1 MKKLLTNLLIFSIVY
16 PAYADGDLPSVAGTD
31 ELSVNINYTPANS
44 FGDVPYGSYGYGIN
58 MGGGAFDFA
67 GYGSTLPGQPLN
79 GGFGMNTAPVAVQDS
94 SCPFQS
100 QSEDV
105 RAIWDNTKQIL
116 ETLSQEQESGQCG
129 LVRASSAN
137 LQQALSRLEGQKFR
151 NLSGSSS
158 ILQNTRAQLAG
169 MIEPNCQN
177 YEDLFFNEYEQMIN
191 LVAGN
196 YRMGSMPPDYHQEC
210 VQHYPLD
217 EANFVYSAEFT
228 NCLGDVL
235 AQKIELAHNNC
246 KGQSRYLDNIE
257 NQRAVF
263 QAKKESLVQLQGA
276 MNQLAQNIHNC
287 DDKGI
292 AQSAMR
298 SLINVGSIIAS
309 PLTGGSSGVAVAFGG
324 NILDSIIGFLFSK
337 DSKSDLAAMNAED
350 DYNQKACLF
359 YNAQRL
365 RCNANYTMLGAAIA
379 QNTVSTCQTKHEV
392 NALDREVIDWLKGLN
407 NITFN
412 LQGGKRAKAL
422 IDFFRSNEK
431 TLAGV
436 PTIDFLNNQLK
447 QKLIEEGGFQELAEL
462 NKFVRNF
469 EELERIIQGISA
481 GEIDPG
487 AMTESLTEPSNSI
500 PYFEKIRE
508 LETSLVSNNIVS
520 SSIQNFAAAGAGT
533 KDSFFDAL
541 KYSKS
546 VEAYQKYI
554 IEMQN
559 NVQNQWNNTRTLDMS
574 ITVMVNNLKDKF
586 EDRLA
591 DHFLADTKSAK
602 AILDAGSSRE
612 DANQLYSRRA
622 SAFNQLSGIINDCL
636 YTEGMHRMQEADL
649 NDGARST
656 TNLKSSDKYEKYCKH
671 FKCLQNSFA
680 SEVNKND
687 PEAFRSLQCSNFYAA
702 DSLIAMMRQNFMQT
716 GRICNKTIDEIY
728 KSRRR

>member
-16 PAYADGDLPSVAGTD
+16 PTYADGDLPTVAGVD
-31 ELSVNINYTPANS
+31 DLNVSINYNPANS
-44 FGDVPYGSYGYGIN
+44 FGDAPYGSYGYGIN

-67 GYGSTLPGQPLN
+67 GYGSTLPGQPLA
-79 GGFGMNTAPVAVQDS
+79 GGMGMNTSLVAVQDS

-210 VQHYPLD
+210 VQYYPLD
-217 EANFVYSAEFT
+217 ETNFVYSEEFN

-257 NQRAVF
+257 DQRAVF

-337 DSKSDLAAMNAED
+337 DSKSDLAAMNEED

-365 RCNANYTMLGAAIA
+365 RCNASYSMLGAAVA
-379 QNTVSTCQTKHEV
+379 QSSITTCKPNKSTT
-392 NALDREVIDWLKGLN
+392 ALDREVLDWLKGLN
-407 NITFN
+407 DITFN
-412 LQGGKRAKAL
+412 MQGGKRARAL
-422 IDFFRSNEK
+422 IEFFRSKEK

-436 PTIDFLNNQLK
+436 PTIEFLNSHLK
-447 QKLIEEGGFQELAEL
+447 QKLIEEGGYQELAEL

-469 EELERIIQGISA
+469 EELERIINGITA
-481 GEIDPG
+481 GEVDPG
-487 AMTESLTEPSNSI
+487 AMTESLSDSLTQI
-500 PYFEKIRE
+500 PIYEKIRE
-508 LETSLVSNNIVS
+508 LETSLISNNIVS
-520 SSIQNFAAAGAGT
+520 TSIQNFAAAGAGT

-541 KYSKS
+541 KYSKA
-546 VEAYQKYI
+546 VEEYQKYI

-586 EDRLA
+586 EDRLS

-602 AILDAGSSRE
+602 AILDAGSSKE
-612 DANQLYSRRA
+612 DANQQYSRRA
-622 SAFNQLSGIINDCL
+622 SAFNQLSGIIKDCL

-649 NDGARST
+649 QDDARST
-656 TNLKSSDKYEKYCKH
+656 TKLKSSEKYNKYCRYFNCSQSMFGSK
-671 FKCLQNSFA
+671 
-680 SEVNKND
+680 VNKND
-687 PEAFRSLQCSNFYAA
+687 PEAFRSLQCSNFFAA
-702 DSLIAMMRQNFMQT
+702 DSLIVMMRQNFIQS
-716 GRICNKTIDEIY
+716 GKICGKTIDEIY